1 MKKLSGIF
9 FIVLCGLGLLSIA
22 NAQEVEITCP
32 SGDTYKCYTT
42 ESGVTAYKGEG
53 EAKVRIVK

>member
-1 MKKLSGIF
+1 MKKLVRIF
-9 FIVLCGLGLLSIA
+9 FIVLCACCIFSLSS
-22 NAQEVEITCP
+22 AQEVVITCP

-53 EAKVRIVK
+53 DAKVRIVK